1 MTQSWPENKQ
11 LTGLEHNV
19 TAFILELIYTKSIMS
34 EVIKLDTLSVQCNY
48 HLWVVFFVVLPK
60 LFDQLKWEL
69 QQPLLVVHCCLEF
82 SPSGQ
87 PALPHWEAGFH
98 QRHWEHKTI
107 KKQKNFSMSA
117 QINSAARSKRGEQE
131 VEGIESQEY
140 IELSTGN
147 DYLPKVKIWLNN
159 YIEKCFRCPVKCNHL
174 C

>member
-87 PALPHWEAGFH
+87 PTLPHWEAGFH

-107 KKQKNFSMSA
+107 KKQKIFSMSA
-117 QINSAARSKRGEQE
+117 QINSAAK
-131 VEGIESQEY
+131 
-140 IELSTGN
+140 
-147 DYLPKVKIWLNN
+147 
-159 YIEKCFRCPVKCNHL
+159 PVKKRRTGSGRNWEPRIHRAL
-174 C
+174 DRKWLSPKSKDLTK

>member
-1 MTQSWPENKQ
+1 M
-11 LTGLEHNV
+11 

-69 QQPLLVVHCCLEF
+69 QWPLLVVHCCLEF

-87 PALPHWEAGFH
+87 PTLPHWEAGFH

-107 KKQKNFSMSA
+107 KKQKILAWGHRQFSGKIKKRRTGSGRNREPRIHRA
-117 QINSAARSKRGEQE
+117 LDGKWLSPKSKD
-131 VEGIESQEY
+131 
-140 IELSTGN
+140 LT
-147 DYLPKVKIWLNN
+147 K
-159 YIEKCFRCPVKCNHL
+159 
-174 C
+174 